1 MSEISTLKVVAVTDQ
16 SGNVVAADLLLSAAA
31 IHRQLRTH
39 LPEAADAYVARMHS
53 VFRDGAEMAVAL
65 DGDTVVG
72 VTVFRCY
79 DRTLHGKEMYCDDLV
94 SDATVK
100 VKGVGN
106 ALMQYLSD
114 TGRARGM
121 TKLTLSSGVQ
131 RAQAHKFYFREGFTI
146 SSFHFVKPL

>member
-1 MSEISTLKVVAVTDQ
+1 MNDASVLKVVAVTDA
-16 SGNVVAADLLLSAAA
+16 SGTVIAPDLLLNAAA

-39 LPEAADAYVARMHS
+39 LPEAAEAYVERMQS

-65 DGDTVVG
+65 NADTVVG

-79 DRTLHGKEMYCDDLV
+79 DRTLHGLEMYCDDLV
-94 SDATVK
+94 SDSTAG

-106 ALMQYLSD
+106 ALMKYLSD
-114 TGRARGM
+114 TGRGRGM
-121 TKLTLSSGVQ
+121 AKLTLSSGVQ